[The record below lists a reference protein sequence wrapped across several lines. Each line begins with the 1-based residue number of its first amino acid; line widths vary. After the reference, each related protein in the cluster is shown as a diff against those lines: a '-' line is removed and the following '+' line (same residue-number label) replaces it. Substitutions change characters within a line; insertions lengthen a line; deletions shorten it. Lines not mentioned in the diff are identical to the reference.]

1 MTIIDLTNHSQLP
14 SCPLIGYINIE
25 PEMAA
30 AEHQRNYG
38 PVENVYRVTRGNW
51 ITLYIP
57 KGLEDETRKAEAPR
71 AHPGAPS

>member
-30 AEHQRNYG
+30 AEHRRKYG
-38 PVENVYRVTRGNW
+38 AVETVYRITKGKR

-57 KGLEDETRKAEAPR
+57 KGLEDVRTEVTIPTGE
-71 AHPGAPS
+71 

>member
-1 MTIIDLTNHSQLP
+1 MTIVELSNHNQLP
-14 SCPLIGYINIE
+14 SCALIGYINIE

-30 AEHQRNYG
+30 VEHRRNYG

-57 KGLEDETRKAEAPR
+57 KGAGHETQTERIIR
-71 AHPGAPS
+71 